1 MSLSTTSNNP
11 LQFVTLAQLKAHFK
25 ITDTQDDDTLLQ
37 IVQAGNQEAK
47 KYIIG
52 VVDDLDAIEGSII
65 FEPCKD
71 AVMVYCESEI
81 RRQIN
86 QMYTEGDNIMEKFEY
101 MMASVVKEIRSQAPE
116 RTSRQLAKRDTNFE
130 DDFFAERRLP

>member
-1 MSLSTTSNNP
+1 MSLLNNND
-11 LQFVTLAQLKAHFK
+11 LQFITLSHLKKHFK
-25 ITDTQDDDTLLQ
+25 ITDTQDDDTLLE

-52 VVDDLDAIEGSII
+52 VVDDLDTVEGSII
-65 FEPCKD
+65 FEPCRD
-71 AVMVYCESEI
+71 AVMVFCESEI

-86 QMYTEGDNIMEKFEY
+86 HMYPEAKDIMENFEY
-101 MMASVVKEIRSQAPE
+101 MMASVVREIRSQAPV
-116 RTSRQLAKRDTNFE
+116 RTSRLIAARDINFE